1 MILNP
6 WCRISDLSNRCSVVQ
21 QLKQQSQLDKGDLN
35 NADPPPFFLVETQ
48 GCLSPFLSLS

>member
-35 NADPPPFFLVETQ
+35 NADPPAFFLVETQ